1 MYVYKRLFLFATS
14 YSSDV
19 PSRHGEEARK
29 LSSFEPVI
37 EVKTSGS
44 NLCNL
49 KEMFLVS
56 GGSFYDDIASESQQ
70 LLASH
75 N

>member
-1 MYVYKRLFLFATS
+1 M
-14 YSSDV
+14 
-19 PSRHGEEARK
+19 PSRHEKEARK

-49 KEMFLVS
+49 EEMPLVL
-56 GGSFYDDIASESQQ
+56 GGSLHDDIASESQQ
-70 LLASH
+70 
-75 N
+75 